1 MAKRLK
7 AGDKIPAFSY
17 DTPYE
22 PQKSFYGFLQ
32 GDKPVVLVFLPNFGH
47 PITRHFITQYLETIY
62 ALRSVR
68 LACVVRSRPEAIAK
82 AAPRG
87 SLPFELICDA
97 EGALYDYFQIPQKRG
112 MLRCYS
118 LEGMRIIKQARQEG
132 YSPAKNELN
141 QLPLTLVLNEDGQVL
156 FAHYGHSM
164 TDLPADCSAMERV
177 AQELPLPAK
186 EAEPQPEVSD
196 AFPQEQQPQI
206 FDGFEQPDQRALTEA
221 ELLAALEE
229 NKAFEAQQAAQ
240 GEQSAAAFHRQEE
253 ATSVEQPQPA
263 PQVDEPQPEQAW
275 TAAPESSVY
284 PPQEALQEPQ
294 EPIEAPQEPVE
305 PVPASVWRG
314 KMIYSPDH
322 VPVKVDFSALG
333 FGGDKN

>member
-7 AGDKIPAFSY
+7 AGDKLPAFFY

-22 PQKSFYGFLQ
+22 PQKSFSGFLQ
-32 GDKPVVLVFLPNFGH
+32 QDGPVLMVFLPNFGH

-68 LACVVRSRPEAIAK
+68 LACVVRSRPEAIARV
-82 AAPRG
+82 APKG

-97 EGALYDYFQIPQKRG
+97 EGALYDYFQIPQKQG

-132 YSPAKNELN
+132 YSPAKNERH
-141 QLPLTLVLNEDGQVL
+141 QLPLTLVVDGERQVL

-177 AQELPLPAK
+177 AQELRLPAQ
-186 EAEPQPEVSD
+186 EPTADGAEPQP
-196 AFPQEQQPQI
+196 APQMNG
-206 FDGFEQPDQRALTEA
+206 FSGFEHPDQGALTEE

-229 NKAFEAQQAAQ
+229 NRAFEAQQ
-240 GEQSAAAFHRQEE
+240 
-253 ATSVEQPQPA
+253 TEQPAAPDTAPAVPVKAQQPA
-263 PQVDEPQPEQAW
+263 PSAGQDW
-275 TAAPESSVY
+275 TAAPESGVY
-284 PPQEALQEPQ
+284 PPKEEPCPPQ
-294 EPIEAPQEPVE
+294 EPTETPQEPAEQPVE
-305 PVPASVWRG
+305 PLLASVWQG
-314 KMIYSPDH
+314 KMIYSADH

-333 FGGDKN
+333 FGEKE

>member
-7 AGDKIPAFSY
+7 AGDKLPAFSY
-17 DTPYE
+17 DTPHE
-22 PQKSFYGFLQ
+22 PQKSFSSFLQ
-32 GDKPVVLVFLPNFGH
+32 QDGPVLMVFLPNFGH

-68 LACVVRSRPEAIAK
+68 LACVVRSRPEAIARV
-82 AAPRG
+82 APKG

-97 EGALYDYFQIPQKRG
+97 EGALYDYFQIPQKQG

-118 LEGMRIIKQARQEG
+118 LEGMRIMKQARQEG
-132 YSPAKNELN
+132 YSPAKNERH
-141 QLPLTLVLNEDGQVL
+141 QLPLTLVVDGERQVL

-177 AQELPLPAK
+177 AQELRLPAQ
-186 EAEPQPEVSD
+186 EPTADGAEPQ
-196 AFPQEQQPQI
+196 AAPQMNG
-206 FDGFEQPDQRALTEA
+206 FSGFEHPDQGALTEE

-229 NKAFEAQQAAQ
+229 NRAFEAQQ
-240 GEQSAAAFHRQEE
+240 
-253 ATSVEQPQPA
+253 TEQPAAPDTAPAAPAQEQQPA
-263 PQVDEPQPEQAW
+263 PSAEQDW
-275 TAAPESSVY
+275 TAAPESGVY
-284 PPQEALQEPQ
+284 PPKEEPCPPQ
-294 EPIEAPQEPVE
+294 EPTETPQEPVE
-305 PVPASVWRG
+305 QPVEPLPASVWRG

-333 FGGDKN
+333 FGEKE

>member
-22 PQKSFYGFLQ
+22 PQKSFYGFLK

-68 LACVVRSRPEAIAK
+68 LACVVRSRPEAISK
-82 AAPRG
+82 VAPKG

-97 EGALYDYFQIPQKRG
+97 EGALYDYFQIPQKQG

-118 LEGMRIIKQARQEG
+118 LEGLRIIKEARQQG
-132 YSPAKNELN
+132 YSPAKNERH
-141 QLPLTLVLNEDGQVL
+141 QLPLTLVLSEIGQVL

-177 AQELPLPAK
+177 AQELPLPAP
-186 EAEPQPEVSD
+186 EQPEQAQPQTD
-196 AFPQEQQPQI
+196 AFG
-206 FDGFEQPDQRALTEA
+206 GFENRDQGALTEE

-229 NKAFEAQQAAQ
+229 NKAFEAQQAV
-240 GEQSAAAFHRQEE
+240 EDEPSALPEPDHRQE
-253 ATSVEQPQPA
+253 PQPA
-263 PQVDEPQPEQAW
+263 PRAEQPEQGW
-275 TAAPESSVY
+275 KAAPESGVY
-284 PPQEALQEPQ
+284 PPQEAPQEPQ
-294 EPIEAPQEPVE
+294 EPTEAPQEPQE
-305 PVPASVWRG
+305 PLPASVWRG
-314 KMIYSPDH
+314 KMIYPPDH

-333 FGGDKN
+333 FGDKK